1 MQMSKFLNNE
11 LDSDSESDTELI
23 FKWESDSDSE
33 ENIVAHKWCVIIY
46 LLLSINDY
54 D

>member
-1 MQMSKFLNNE
+1 MSRFLNSE

-33 ENIVAHKWCVIIY
+33 ENIAAHKWCVIIY
-46 LLLSINDY
+46 LLVLINYY